1 MFWASPPA
9 ILFIIPEA
17 LNRYRVMRWAKSEY
31 ILKGVFLGLL
41 LFVSLQ
47 KDLDWGDTGR
57 VALWLVGGLLA
68 ALVVAAVR
76 QIRGIKGLARNPVGF
91 LLFLLLENPFLI
103 YFGIVF
109 GLAGAAIDLIRMRL
123 DVLGL
128 GWEDEQRPLEM
139 SILGYCVLGGALF
152 GYGLGELRQIAKPLY
167 RLGITALL
175 CSAVGVALFYW
186 LEDLSLLGDDNQRML
201 LGVHLLLGIPFFYLL
216 VFCAMA
222 EESEVEIA
230 ALCVTLGLGLY
241 LLQFPKNV
249 PALPLILPVGIYCVY
264 TIRVL
269 RPLRVFKHALRGIG
283 HAEIGRTKD
292 ALAAFNRALQLDPKH
307 QLARHGLL
315 RLHRGL
321 TLDRL
326 DVDTRALLNPSL
338 VISEAANML
347 LGGPPTANQLKE
359 AKDLLSFVEG
369 QWPQLRANTD
379 YYKAVA
385 DTHAR
390 NLDSASDRLGNL
402 LDPSAWPSGDRF
414 RDAILFDAWQLAL
427 RTHPELK
434 RRVGDVQLTLPG
446 RRVEAVRAI
455 ERQVRQ
461 APAET
466 VVLELR
472 QELFEGLSGEDY
484 AAAAAGGAMN
494 DFPYS
499 FAEETG
505 LPLLER
511 PETWQRGALLVRIAA
526 HGQSERGPGLFQM
539 LADVAEKFGDKSAAQ
554 GYRKQTRAYG
564 QEVGPASLS
573 VDQKAIYFAVLKKLG
588 EEAAAAKDW
597 KEAIYNYSLYSQ
609 SEASGKET
617 LRSLA
622 QMYEND
628 GQVLQSLRL
637 TEDALTRGADKD
649 LTARK
654 DRYYYSVEPEVLK
667 AKIDEVRGHFD
678 VAYCVKKAKALLDSN
693 SPELDVLDWASH
705 LAKLAL
711 VLEPKNLI
719 ANVQMAR
726 SNLRR
731 GERDE
736 GMRLLEDVRE
746 MKPSGGEER
755 EAREWTTRQ
764 LGVLYL
770 DDYNRPDLAVECLK
784 EFLDSE
790 KSGARTLYD
799 LGRAYEAMGDSTRAV
814 NYFTQ
819 AAAFEDNPIRWDAE
833 EAIRRVRDKGAPS
846 GSETA

>member
-1 MFWASPPA
+1 
-9 ILFIIPEA
+9 
-17 LNRYRVMRWAKSEY
+17 MRWAKSEY

-47 KDLDWGDTGR
+47 KDLDWGDIGR
-57 VALWLVGGLLA
+57 VALWLGGGFLA
-68 ALVVAAVR
+68 ALIVAAVR
-76 QIRGIKGLARNPVGF
+76 QFRDIKGIGRNPLGF

-103 YFGIVF
+103 YIGIVF
-109 GLAGAAIDLIRMRL
+109 GLAVAAVDMVRIRLSELDL
-123 DVLGL
+123 DPDS
-128 GWEDEQRPLEM
+128 ENRPLEM

-152 GYGLGELRQIAKPLY
+152 GYGLGELRQIVKPLY

-175 CSAVGVALFYW
+175 CSAVGVALFYF
-186 LEDLSLLGDDNQRML
+186 LEDQSLLGDDRQRML
-201 LGVHLLLGIPFFYLL
+201 LGMHLLLGIPFFYLL
-216 VFCAMA
+216 VFCGMA

-230 ALCVTLGLGLY
+230 ALCVTLGLGIY
-241 LLQFPKNV
+241 FVQFPKNL
-249 PALPLILPVGIYCVY
+249 PALGLILPVGIYCVY

-315 RLHRGL
+315 KLHRGL
-321 TLDRL
+321 SVNRL
-326 DVDTRALLNPSL
+326 DVDTRALLNPTL
-338 VISEAANML
+338 VVTEAANML
-347 LGGPPTANQLKE
+347 LSGPPTANQLKE
-359 AKDLLSFVEG
+359 ANDLLSFVEG
-369 QWPQLRANTD
+369 QWPQLRANTE
-379 YYKAVA
+379 YYKTVA

-390 NLDSASDRLGNL
+390 NLDAASERLGKL
-402 LDPSAWPSGDRF
+402 LDPTAWASADRF

-434 RRVGDVQLTLPG
+434 RLVGDAQLPMPG
-446 RRVEAVRAI
+446 RRVEALRAI
-455 ERQVRQ
+455 ERQIRQ

-472 QELFEGLSGEDY
+472 QELFEGLTREDY
-484 AAAAAGGAMN
+484 SSAAAGGAMS
-494 DFPYS
+494 DFPYL
-499 FAEETG
+499 FAEEAG
-505 LPLLER
+505 LPLLESK
-511 PETWQRGALLVRIAA
+511 ETWQRGALLVRIAA
-526 HGQSERGPGLFQM
+526 HGQSERGPSIFQK
-539 LADVAEKFGDKSAAQ
+539 LADVAEKFDDKSAAQ
-554 GYRKQTRAYG
+554 GYRKQARAYG
-564 QEVGPASLS
+564 QEVGSTNLPA
-573 VDQKAIYFAVLKKLG
+573 DQKAIYFAVVKKLG

-597 KEAIYNYSLYSQ
+597 TEAIYNYTLYSQ

-617 LRSLA
+617 LRTLA

-649 LTARK
+649 LNERK
-654 DRYYYSVEPEVLK
+654 DRYYYSVEPDVLK
-667 AKIDEVRGHFD
+667 AKAEEVRGHFD
-678 VAYCVKKAKALLDSN
+678 VAYCVKKTKALLDSN

-705 LAKLAL
+705 LARLAL

-726 SNLRR
+726 CHLRR

-736 GMRLLEDVRE
+736 GVRLLEDVRE
-746 MKPSGGEER
+746 MKPSGAEER

-784 EFLDSE
+784 EYLDSE

-799 LGRAYEAMGDSTRAV
+799 LGRAYEAMGDSTRAI
-814 NYFTQ
+814 NYFSQ

-833 EAIRRVRDKGAPS
+833 DAIRRVRDKGAPS